1 MKATLTEANI
11 VQTFEAAKVPHDVD
25 FVSMDVDSIDFWL
38 LKGLLASDSPYRPR
52 VIQCE
57 YNQLYGPDQFITNKP
72 VPKKQDG
79 RSDYHFA
86 YTSFGA
92 SAAALNLIA
101 SAAGYT
107 CVYLLHDMIF
117 VRNDVLSASGCKKAP
132 PFGAIVNGKIPRH
145 IGFQP
150 CLERHLSNL
159 LEVHSIL
166 SYPHLEVPLVRYA
179 SAPSALSSLSTV
191 VSAAALNLKTTEF
204 HLS

>member
-1 MKATLTEANI
+1 VKATLTEANI

-25 FVSMDVDSIDFWL
+25 FVSIDVDSIDFWL

-57 YNQLYGPDQFITNKP
+57 YNQLYGPDQFITNRP
-72 VPKKQDG
+72 QPKVWQG
-79 RSDYHFA
+79 RSDFSYGA
-86 YTSFGA
+86 TSYGA

-107 CVYLLHDMIF
+107 CVYLLHDVIF
-117 VRNDVLSASGCKKAP
+117 VRSDALSATGCKRPP

-145 IGFQP
+145 VGFEP
-150 CLERHLSNL
+150 CSEHHLSNL

-166 SYPHLEVPLVRYA
+166 SYPHLEVRIVFET
-179 SAPSALSSLSTV
+179 PSILLLHFTLDP
-191 VSAAALNLKTTEF
+191 AAACST
-204 HLS
+204 